1 VQAHAANAWIV
12 SPVMP
17 FECAKA
23 GCPNAATHLLLVRI
37 VSEDEA
43 GRAGLWTHG
52 AAPVCHEHLEEARDE
67 ALEKGKQI
75 SEVRLT

>member
-43 GRAGLWTHG
+43 GRLASGRVVPRRCAMNTSRKLATRRSRRASRSPRSG
-52 AAPVCHEHLEEARDE
+52 
-67 ALEKGKQI
+67 
-75 SEVRLT
+75 